1 MSTDRD
7 VTRIVR
13 SWLEEGVTTL
23 PDRVL
28 DDVLDQV
35 PATPQRRSWWPAR
48 RFAQMNN
55 LARIAIAAAVVVV
68 VAILGYN
75 MLPARTGVG
84 GPAPTASPGSTPT
97 PAPIASPRA
106 LTEGALVA
114 GEYSAR
120 PFPAPNDSLRF
131 TFTVPDGWEGWGSP
145 PNAVVPNVGTGG
157 PDGAAMAFLQ
167 VTGLFSDPCHG
178 NAVADVPV
186 GTTVNDLVAALQ
198 DQTAYEVSAPVDV
211 TLGGYSGKRMD
222 LQLPS
227 DVDFGACDDAAFWVW
242 EPGPYAQ
249 GPGNR
254 WHLWIL
260 DVDGARVVI
269 LAQDFVTTSAQ
280 DQAELQAIVDSIQIE
295 P

>member
-1 MSTDRD
+1 MSADRD

-13 SWLEEGVTTL
+13 SWLEEGVTAL

-28 DDVLDQV
+28 DTVLDQL

-55 LARIAIAAAVVVV
+55 VARIAIAAAAVVV
-68 VAILGYN
+68 VAILGYSL
-75 MLPARTGVG
+75 LPRTGGFG
-84 GPAPTASPGSTPT
+84 GPAPTASPGPTSTR
-97 PAPIASPRA
+97 APVASPLA
-106 LTEGALVA
+106 LREGTLAA
-114 GEYSAR
+114 GAYLAR

-131 TFTVPDGWEGWGSP
+131 TFTVPDGWVGYP
-145 PNAVVPNVGTGG
+145 PGAVAPKAGTEG
-157 PDGAAMAFLQ
+157 PDGAAMALIQ

-186 GTTVNDLVAALQ
+186 GTTVDDLVTAFQ

-211 TLGGYSGKRMD
+211 RLGGHSGKRID

-227 DVDFGACDDAAFWVW
+227 DLDFGSCDGDAFWVW
-242 EPGPYAQ
+242 DGAPYAQ

-269 LAQDFVTTSAQ
+269 LAHDFATTSAQ
-280 DQAELQAIVDSIQIE
+280 DQADLQAIVDSMRIE
-295 P
+295 